1 MSAVGLPLE
10 ACATVLVPDMAL
22 TQTPSEYQLDLS
34 KFRDVAGKYSYV
46 PGEAYQ
52 CMYNVSDI
60 QYSQL
65 TL

>member
-1 MSAVGLPLE
+1 MSAIGLPLE
-10 ACATVLVPDMAL
+10 ACDTLVPDLAL

-52 CMYNVSDI
+52 CTYNV
-60 QYSQL
+60 QL
-65 TL
+65 LEGYC